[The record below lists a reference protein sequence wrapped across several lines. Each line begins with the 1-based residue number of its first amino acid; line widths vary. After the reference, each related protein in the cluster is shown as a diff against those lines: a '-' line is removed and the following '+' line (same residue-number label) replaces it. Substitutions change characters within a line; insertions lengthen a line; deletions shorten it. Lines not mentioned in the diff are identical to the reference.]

1 MVCDKHASRF
11 MPLTLKIAIVVL
23 CFGLCGAITL
33 IVSTARE
40 QPEQSQKM
48 NAIPVKNH
56 EVLRRVWIVAA
67 RL

>member
-1 MVCDKHASRF
+1 

-23 CFGLCGAITL
+23 CFVLCGAGTFIA
-33 IVSTARE
+33 STARE
-40 QPEQSQKM
+40 ETKLPKEI

-56 EVLRRVWIVAA
+56 EIARRVWVVAT